1 MAGQRDNVSIKD
13 TADIIRAAGWDGKQ
27 PILLVGCQTGA
38 KADGVASQL
47 ARELGGEVTAPTKDA
62 WVDERGNLFAS
73 SSQHDPKRD
82 FRPGWPPNG
91 EWKTFKA
98 DGTSTPHT
106 QSSPPGHT
114 PDWRDVGDNGPSR
127 AFRRGEHPPQFGQD
141 PSTHRPVQADR
152 HDWTR
157 RAGPP
162 PPSHL
167 HDARPTDVLR
177 PEYRPQGAPLA
188 PPDAPLFFENRP
200 DFHATQQDAVRMRQE
215 IPRNWFEQD
224 ARRVDEALAR
234 NPHLRHIPRDELI
247 ALRGYTAH
255 NTAVTVNK
263 ALREN
268 DFPTLQRHEAQ
279 IRMASSALNKMPIHQ
294 GVVTRVVRT
303 NFPEQFAARYQ
314 QGMEVTERSFT
325 SASGPNVHR
334 PIDGQVR
341 MQIRSYTGRDV
352 SALSHNPHE
361 REVLFGPGT
370 RFKVVGHGFHKDTNT
385 LHLQLEEIPPP
396 RRPAPA
402 PNAWQQHQGQ
412 LQPPPQRSHP
422 APLPPPQQHRPVPSG
437 QPGFGPN
444 PNAAP
449 PPPRPAPSQPT
460 QPVPRPQYHQT
471 QPAPNQ
477 QPAQP
482 PAHQGPPVTTT
493 ERDWQQQQQPARDVS
508 NWLREVADGD
518 DVGTR
523 QPVQEIAEREPQ
535 PRNEKPLGERLGEL
549 SDERLDR
556 LRPDMV
562 ATKSGMAIFDTS
574 EKNHHY
580 TAKQIRPIP
589 GYFVVDMHGSAHTV
603 RSGKMNIG
611 DADIAEI
618 LHANPDWDGKTPI
631 LLTGC
636 GTGKELDGVA
646 ARLAQRLGIEVTAP
660 HSDAWADYD
669 GNLFAA
675 QTDDTPTERGETRP
689 KWPPNGEWTR
699 FGPDGKPLP
708 PDGSPYPPGHTPT
721 WGKDVPTDAPSSAY
735 SRSEDDSPP
744 PRTPYTVEDV
754 ARYLDRPEVQAALNT
769 DAQIEVKIG
778 DDKVEL
784 PVRDVITG
792 RLGNHPDLVQVI
804 ERTDYLERS
813 LLHTPK
819 TLASL
824 LVHPDAIPHLI
835 KAVEDV
841 DTRGHEAINDEIAA
855 SPKAQGPEVDE
866 VQQRASQA
874 MADRVVPTPEKD
886 LHQPGYKEIWHRT
899 DDEAAVR
906 RFLDGM
912 YKTGRPAQQALID
925 IVSPIAKDLGGTA
938 GHRNPKTLK
947 DPERAMKKIND
958 DYDGDP
964 SRLVDLVGSMIVFDR
979 LDQIY
984 DALAVLRDKAVIKD
998 GTGFEIV
1005 RYKDRFQKPQGS
1017 GYCDIQMNVRLPN
1030 GHIGEF
1036 RLHLAKVE
1044 VVAKWDHA
1052 LYEVRRDLQSIATS
1066 EEREMSNQERAL
1078 ENAILL
1084 RQRALYQRALQE
1096 REGGSEE

>member
-141 PSTHRPVQADR
+141 PSTHRPVRADR

-188 PPDAPLFFENRP
+188 SPDAPLFFENRP

-482 PAHQGPPVTTT
+482 PAYQGPPVTTT

-508 NWLREVADGD
+508 NWLREVADSD
-518 DVGTR
+518 DVDTR

-618 LHANPDWDGKTPI
+618 LYANPDWDGKTPI

-735 SRSEDDSPP
+735 SRGDDDSPP

-792 RLGNHPDLVQVI
+792 RLGNHPDLV
-804 ERTDYLERS
+804 EAFSRDGELERS

-824 LVHPDAIPHLI
+824 LVHPKAIPELI
-835 KAVEDV
+835 EVVNQIERNGPDAVVQDFK
-841 DTRGHEAINDEIAA
+841 DQGGPKGPDLTDDQLAA
-855 SPKAQGPEVDE
+855 SE
-866 VQQRASQA
+866 A
-874 MADRVVPTPEKD
+874 MANRVTNPTHEDDDYRGPLRQVGGEEIHANRRNAQAVSDYLDDRYKD
-886 LHQPGYKEIWHRT
+886 GK
-899 DDEAAVR
+899 
-906 RFLDGM
+906 
-912 YKTGRPAQQALID
+912 PAQQKLIEIID
-925 IVSPIAKDLGGTA
+925 PIADELGGDA
-938 GHRNPKTLK
+938 GHRDPETLK
-947 DPERAMKKIND
+947 DRDRAMKKIND

-964 SRLVDLVGSMIVFDR
+964 SRLIDMVGSKIIFDR
-979 LDQIY
+979 VDQIY
-984 DALAVLRDKAVIKD
+984 DALDRLKTESDLR
-998 GTGFEIV
+998 IV
-1005 RYKDRFQKPQGS
+1005 RYKDRFQDVEPG
-1017 GYCDIQMNVRLPN
+1017 GYCDVQMNVQLPN
-1030 GHIGEF
+1030 GHIGEL
-1036 RLHLAKVE
+1036 RLHLKAVE
-1044 VVAKWDHA
+1044 DVADWEHS
-1052 LYEVRRDLQSIATS
+1052 LYEVYRDLKSIATD
-1066 EEREMSNQERAL
+1066 ENRERSTHEKAL
-1078 ENAILL
+1078 QAGIRL
-1084 RQRALYQRALQE
+1084 RQRALYLSALDGSDE
-1096 REGGSEE
+1096 R